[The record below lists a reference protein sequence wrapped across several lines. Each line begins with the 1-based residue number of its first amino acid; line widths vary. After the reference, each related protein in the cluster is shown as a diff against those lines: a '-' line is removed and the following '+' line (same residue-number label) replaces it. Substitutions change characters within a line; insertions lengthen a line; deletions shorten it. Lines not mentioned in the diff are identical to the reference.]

1 MKQLPNVAIDGY
13 AGSGKTTVAVELAKQ
28 LHLVYLDTGLMYRA
42 VALACRRKKI
52 NPDDQN
58 ALARLMGE
66 LQLQVDVVAEPHPTC
81 RMLLDG
87 VDVTDQL
94 HDPQVSLL
102 VPKVAS
108 VSLVRRELVA
118 RQQAFAVRGGVVM
131 VGRDIASVV
140 LPDAEVKIFLDADL
154 AERARRRAL
163 ELQDKGK
170 SVTSDEVQAELNA
183 RDRQDSERADSP
195 LVCVEGAQRL
205 DTTGMSIDQ
214 VVHTI
219 AQWIQDAEARS
230 SSGRV

>member
-1 MKQLPNVAIDGY
+1 MKQLPNVAIDGF

-42 VALACRRKKI
+42 VALLCRRQGVD
-52 NPDDQN
+52 PADE
-58 ALARLMGE
+58 ARVSRLMQE
-66 LQLQVDVVAEPHPTC
+66 VQLEVHVVAEPHPTC
-81 RMLLDG
+81 RMLLAG
-87 VDVTDQL
+87 EDVTEQL

-108 VSLVRRELVA
+108 ISLVRRELVA

-154 AERARRRAL
+154 AERARRRSL
-163 ELQDKGK
+163 ELQEKGK
-170 SVTSDEVQAELNA
+170 SVTSDEVQAELGA
-183 RDRQDSERADSP
+183 RDRQDSEREDSP
-195 LVCVEGAQRL
+195 LVCVEGARRL
-205 DTTGMSIDQ
+205 DTTGMTIDE
-214 VVHTI
+214 VVQTI
-219 AQWIQDAEARS
+219 AAWIEQSGARS